1 MPGPSSS
8 AHQVLVYSGPGVSP
22 LSLSHTILT
31 LSLLLLPHY
40 TVQPVTPE
48 VLHSQPWQENCALL
62 VIPGGRDLPFVEELT
77 IKRKI
82 TIKIK
87 EYVENGG
94 RYLGICAGAYF
105 GTKQVNFEVAGPME
119 VKGERDLAFFPGI
132 SEGPTF
138 PGFQYASESGSRAV
152 SLFLEPSSSTS
163 NHRSLDHIYYN
174 GGGHFILP
182 SPLPTNV
189 KVLARYADVITK
201 NGEKEPVAVVLTEN
215 GKGKS
220 ILCSLHPEYPLN
232 DPPAKLAINKLGNP
246 PEIDEIEA
254 SDKARI
260 EWVEELLILLGLNPP
275 SRSRKQSDNNGS
287 NEGGSTS
294 EIDGEEDPK
303 LLLHPTHP
311 SPLFILS
318 HPNLPELSTNAVSK
332 KELNGKMNSE
342 NGWQILKD
350 GNDQLSFGPIKST
363 SKDLNSSSEDEV
375 TRWLAKKRRDQPTL
389 ETPSIEKLNIDS
401 SGEASPPIPQPPDFH
416 SIPKT
421 VLLPSSTIPYT
432 PRWTP
437 LFNFST
443 YWSELDA
450 ARKSTG
456 RRSGV
461 MRKSDQGDNCAL
473 GDLIIYGETVTST
486 QTMLDRNPLLL
497 TNLTAPLAFLASFQ
511 LSGRGRGSNIWLSPP
526 GCLQFSLLLD
536 LPASLLNKMVFI
548 QYIMAL
554 AVCEAVDEDGK
565 LGVRIKWPNDIY
577 AEVEGVGGTEIG
589 SGKKGKA
596 KLGGILVNTNF
607 VGGKWRIVVGCG
619 INVLNA
625 LPTTSLSQLHSL
637 LAAKISSTA
646 SNKALPTPPTMEGT
660 FAKIMNSFDSKWE
673 QFIEEKG
680 FKGFMDE
687 YHGRWL
693 HSGQEVTLTTTE
705 PHTPLR
711 ILSITPD
718 HGLLR
723 CIPIKSKS
731 AAGTSNGLTPLYN
744 RNVDN
749 SEDRYN
755 PSSSSSSSSN
765 SSKTEFVDLQP
776 DGNSFD
782 LMSGLIKRK
791 I

>member
-1 MPGPSSS
+1 MPGPSAS
-8 AHQVLVYSGPGVSP
+8 AHQVLIYSGPGVSP

-48 VLHSQPWQENCALL
+48 ILSSQPWEPSCALL

-77 IKRKI
+77 IKRKV
-82 TIKIK
+82 TKRIK
-87 EYVENGG
+87 EYVEEGG

-105 GTKQVNFEVAGPME
+105 GTNEVKFDMGGPME
-119 VKGERDLAFFPGI
+119 VVGKRDLAFFTGP

-138 PGFQYASESGSRAV
+138 PGFQYASEEGSRAV
-152 SLFLEPSSSTS
+152 SLFLEPSSSS
-163 NHRSLDHIYYN
+163 SSHRSLDHVYYN
-174 GGGHFILP
+174 GGGHFVVPTPIP
-182 SPLPTNV
+182 SNV
-189 KVLARYADVITK
+189 SILARYASAPSTT
-201 NGEKEPVAVVLTEN
+201 GREEEPVAAVLTRN

-220 ILCSLHPEYPLN
+220 LLCSIHPEYPLN
-232 DPPAKLAINKLGNP
+232 DPPARIAINKLEHP
-246 PEIDEIEA
+246 PEIEEIEA

-260 EWVEELLILLGLNPP
+260 AWVEELLLLLGLNPP
-275 SRSRKQSDNNGS
+275 SRNRKDGQVVESMEI
-287 NEGGSTS
+287 EG
-294 EIDGEEDPK
+294 EDPA

-311 SPLFILS
+311 SPIFVLS
-318 HPNLPELSTNAVSK
+318 HPNLPDLPVRSVLKQEFESK
-332 KELNGKMNSE
+332 MSNDDAWGILN
-342 NGWQILKD
+342 D
-350 GNDQLSFGPIKST
+350 GNDQIRFGDITAISGET
-363 SKDLNSSSEDEV
+363 TSEDEV
-375 TRWLAKKRRDQPTL
+375 ARWLAKKRREQPIFDP
-389 ETPSIEKLNIDS
+389 PSVENLNLNSNEIT
-401 SGEASPPIPQPPDFH
+401 PPIPQPPDFH

-421 VLLPSSTIPYT
+421 VLLPSFQTPYSA
-432 PRWTP
+432 RWTP

-443 YWSELDA
+443 YWSEIDL
-450 ARKSTG
+450 ARKSGG
-456 RRSGV
+456 RRSGI
-461 MRKSDQGDNCAL
+461 MRKGDEGEKCAL
-473 GDLIIYGETVTST
+473 GDLLFYGETVTST
-486 QTMLDRNPLLL
+486 QTMLDRNPILL
-497 TNLTAPLAFLASFQ
+497 TNLSSPLAFLASFQ

-536 LPASLLNKMVFI
+536 LPASLSSKMVFI

-554 AVCEAVDEDGK
+554 AVCEAVDEDGR

-577 AEVEGVGGTEIG
+577 ADVEGVGGTEVG

-637 LAAKISSTA
+637 LTSKSTSLSSSKPLPAA
-646 SNKALPTPPTMEGT
+646 PTMEGT
-660 FAKIMNSFDSKWE
+660 FARIMNSFDSKWE

-680 FKGFMDE
+680 FKGFMEE

-693 HSGQEVTLTTTE
+693 HSGQEVTLTHTE

-723 CIPIKSKS
+723 CIPINKKKPTS
-731 AAGTSNGLTPLYN
+731 SNGLTPLYN

-749 SEDRYN
+749 GEDRYISSSTN
-755 PSSSSSSSSN
+755 SSSSTGN
-765 SSKTEFVDLQP
+765 KPDFVDLQP

-791 I
+791 L

>member
-1 MPGPSSS
+1 MPGPSPS

-40 TVQPVTPE
+40 IVQPVTPDI
-48 VLHSQPWQENCALL
+48 LSSQPWEPSCALL
-62 VIPGGRDLPFVEELT
+62 VVPGGRDLPFVEELT
-77 IKRKI
+77 TKRRVTKRIKA
-82 TIKIK
+82 
-87 EYVENGG
+87 YVEEGG
-94 RYLGICAGAYF
+94 KYLGICAGAYF
-105 GTKQVNFEVAGPME
+105 GTREVRFDVGGGME
-119 VKGERDLAFFPGI
+119 VVGERDLAFFSGS

-152 SLFLEPSSSTS
+152 SLFLEPSSSS
-163 NHRSLDHIYYN
+163 SSHRSIDHIYYN

-182 SPLPTNV
+182 SPRPSNV
-189 KVLARYADVITK
+189 EVLARYADT
-201 NGEKEPVAVVLTEN
+201 GKEEDPIAVVLTRN

-220 ILCSLHPEYPLN
+220 VLCSIHPEYPLN
-232 DPPAKLAINKLGNP
+232 DPPARLAINKLEHP
-246 PEIDEIEA
+246 PGVEEIEA
-254 SDKARI
+254 SEKGRI
-260 EWVEELLILLGLNPP
+260 KWVEELLRLLGLDPP
-275 SRSRKQSDNNGS
+275 NK
-287 NEGGSTS
+287 NELLDKGQ
-294 EIDGEEDPK
+294 GEMDEDPN

-311 SPLFILS
+311 SPIFVLS
-318 HPNLPELSTNAVSK
+318 HPNLPDLANNSVGK
-332 KELNGKMNSE
+332 KELKVKMIQE
-342 NGWQILKD
+342 DGWDVLRD
-350 GNDQLSFGPIKST
+350 GNDQIHFGTPDST
-363 SKDLNSSSEDEV
+363 SSTSTSEDDV
-375 TRWLAKKRRDQPTL
+375 TKWLARKRRDQPKS
-389 ETPSIEKLNIDS
+389 EPPSIESLNIDPK
-401 SGEASPPIPQPPDFH
+401 GDVSPPIPQPPDFH
-416 SIPKT
+416 AISKT
-421 VLLPSSTIPYT
+421 VLLPSPSIPYT

-437 LFNFST
+437 LFNFDT
-443 YWSELDA
+443 YWTELDN
-450 ARKSTG
+450 ARKGSG

-461 MRKSDQGDNCAL
+461 MRKSEQGEKCAL
-473 GDLIIYGETVTST
+473 GDLILYGETVTST

-497 TNLTAPLAFLASFQ
+497 TNLTAPLAFLATFQ
-511 LSGRGRGSNIWLSPP
+511 LSGRGRGSNVWLSPA

-536 LPASLLNKMVFI
+536 LPSSLSSKMVFI

-577 AEVEGVGGTEIG
+577 AEVEGIGGTEVG

-625 LPTTSLSQLHSL
+625 LPTTSLSQLHGL
-637 LAAKISSTA
+637 LAAKL
-646 SNKALPTPPTMEGT
+646 SNTNKTLPPAPTMEGT
-660 FAKIMNSFDSKWE
+660 FAKIMNSFENKWE

-680 FKGFMDE
+680 FKGFMNE

-723 CIPIKSKS
+723 CIPLKK
-731 AAGTSNGLTPLYN
+731 AATASSSGLTPLYN
-744 RNVDN
+744 RTVDHS
-749 SEDRYN
+749 SEDRYTT
-755 PSSSSSSSSN
+755 SSSGGSGGGG
-765 SSKTEFVDLQP
+765 KTEFVDLQP

-791 I
+791 V

>member
-1 MPGPSSS
+1 MPGPSPS

-40 TVQPVTPE
+40 TVQPATPE
-48 VLHSQPWQENCALL
+48 VLSSQPWEPSCALL
-62 VIPGGRDLPFVEELT
+62 IIPGGRDLPFVEELT
-77 IKRKI
+77 IKRKV
-82 TIKIK
+82 TKRIK
-87 EYVENGG
+87 EYVEQGG
-94 RYLGICAGAYF
+94 KYLGICAGAYF
-105 GTKQVNFEVAGPME
+105 GTKQVKFDVGGGME
-119 VKGERDLAFFPGI
+119 VVGERDLAFFPGS

-152 SLFLEPSSSTS
+152 SLFLEPSPSSS
-163 NHRSLDHIYYN
+163 SSSHRSIDHLYYN
-174 GGGHFILP
+174 GGGHFVLP
-182 SPLPTNV
+182 SPKPSNV
-189 KVLARYADVITK
+189 EVLARYADTGKDEDPI
-201 NGEKEPVAVVLTEN
+201 AVVLTRN

-220 ILCSLHPEYPLN
+220 ILCSIHPEYPLN
-232 DPPAKLAINKLGNP
+232 DPPARLAINKLEHP
-246 PEIDEIEA
+246 PEIEEIEV
-254 SDKARI
+254 SEKERI
-260 EWVEELLILLGLNPP
+260 KWVEELLKALDLNPP
-275 SRSRKQSDNNGS
+275 DKHQLLDNDK
-287 NEGGSTS
+287 EGG
-294 EIDGEEDPK
+294 EVQGEEDPN

-311 SPLFILS
+311 SPIFILS
-318 HPNLPELSTNAVSK
+318 HPNLPELSTHAVSK
-332 KELNGKMNSE
+332 NELKDKMIREDSWE
-342 NGWQILKD
+342 ILKD
-350 GNDQLSFGPIKST
+350 GNDQLRFGTVEATFSSAST
-363 SKDLNSSSEDEV
+363 SEDEV
-375 TRWLAKKRRDQPTL
+375 TRWLSTKRRDQPHF
-389 ETPSIEKLNIDS
+389 EPPSIESLNIDS
-401 SGEASPPIPQPPDFH
+401 KGDVSPLIPQPPDFH

-421 VLLPSSTIPYT
+421 ILLPSANIPYT

-437 LFNFST
+437 LFNFDT
-443 YWSELDA
+443 YWKELDS
-450 ARKSTG
+450 ARKSSG

-461 MRKSDQGDNCAL
+461 MRKSDQGQGEKCAL
-473 GDLIIYGETVTST
+473 GDLVFYGETVTST
-486 QTMLDRNPLLL
+486 QTMLDRNPILL
-497 TNLTAPLAFLASFQ
+497 TNLSAPLAFLATFQ
-511 LSGRGRGSNIWLSPP
+511 LSGRGRGSNIWLSPA

-536 LPASLLNKMVFI
+536 LPSSLSNKMVFI

-577 AEVEGVGGTEIG
+577 AEVEGVSGTEIG

-637 LAAKISSTA
+637 LAAKLSN
-646 SNKALPTPPTMEGT
+646 SNKTLPPAPTMEGT
-660 FAKIMNSFDSKWE
+660 FAKIMNSFENKWE
-673 QFIEEKG
+673 QFIDEKG
-680 FKGFMDE
+680 FKGFMNE

-705 PHTPLR
+705 PPTPLR

-723 CIPIKSKS
+723 CIPIQKSTS
-731 AAGTSNGLTPLYN
+731 TTSNGLTPLYN
-744 RNVDN
+744 RTVDH
-749 SEDRYN
+749 SAEDRYSLA
-755 PSSSSSSSSN
+755 SSPAGN
-765 SSKTEFVDLQP
+765 GGGQTGFVDLQP

-791 I
+791 V

>member
-1 MPGPSSS
+1 MPGPSAS

-48 VLHSQPWQENCALL
+48 LLSSQPWEPSCALL

-77 IKRKI
+77 IKRKV
-82 TIKIK
+82 TKRIK
-87 EYVENGG
+87 EYVDEGG

-105 GTKQVNFEVAGPME
+105 GTSQVKFDVGGSME
-119 VKGERDLAFFPGI
+119 VTGNRDLAFFPGS
-132 SEGPTF
+132 SEGPTY
-138 PGFQYASESGSRAV
+138 PGFQYASENGSRAV
-152 SLFLEPSSSTS
+152 SLFLEPSSSSS
-163 NHRSLDHIYYN
+163 NSTHRSIDHVYYN

-182 SPLPTNV
+182 SPTPSNTQ
-189 KVLARYADVITK
+189 VLARYADVE
-201 NGEKEPVAVVLTEN
+201 GEPIAAVLTKN

-220 ILCSLHPEYPLN
+220 VLCSLHPEYPLN
-232 DPPAKLAINKLGNP
+232 DPPARLAINKLEHP
-246 PEIDEIEA
+246 PEVEEIEA

-260 EWVEELLILLGLNPP
+260 EWVEELLLLLGLNPP
-275 SRSRKQSDNNGS
+275 SKARKTDHGTDKNQN
-287 NEGGSTS
+287 

-311 SPLFILS
+311 SPIFILS
-318 HPNLPELSTNAVSK
+318 HPNLPELSTNAISK
-332 KELNGKMNSE
+332 KELQGKMTQE
-342 NGWQILKD
+342 EEGWKVLED
-350 GNDQLSFGPIKST
+350 GNDQISFGPVEATSGSAST
-363 SKDLNSSSEDEV
+363 SENEIV
-375 TRWLAKKRRDQPTL
+375 QWLAKRRRDQPKL
-389 ETPSIEKLNIDS
+389 ETPSIENLKIDD
-401 SGEASPPIPQPPDFH
+401 GDASPPIPQPPDFH
-416 SIPKT
+416 SLPKT

-437 LFNFST
+437 LFSFSS
-443 YWSELDA
+443 YWSELDL
-450 ARKSTG
+450 ARKG
-456 RRSGV
+456 AGKRSGV
-461 MRKSDQGDNCAL
+461 LRKGEEGEKSAL

-497 TNLTAPLAFLASFQ
+497 THLTAPLAFLASFQ

-536 LPASLLNKMVFI
+536 LPASLSSKMVFI

-554 AVCEAVDEDGK
+554 AVCEAVDEDGR

-637 LAAKISSTA
+637 LAAKLSSTT
-646 SNKALPTPPTMEGT
+646 SSRPLPAAPTMEGT
-660 FAKIMNSFDSKWE
+660 FAKIMSSFDSKWE
-673 QFIEEKG
+673 QFIDEKG
-680 FKGFMDE
+680 FKGFMNE

-711 ILSITPD
+711 ILSITQD

-723 CIPIKSKS
+723 CVPIRTKS
-731 AAGTSNGLTPLYN
+731 TSNSTGLTPLYN
-744 RNVDN
+744 RIVDSS
-749 SEDRYN
+749 SEDRYT
-755 PSSSSSSSSN
+755 PSSAGPN
-765 SSKTEFVDLQP
+765 RGNNTPEFVDLQP

-791 I
+791 V